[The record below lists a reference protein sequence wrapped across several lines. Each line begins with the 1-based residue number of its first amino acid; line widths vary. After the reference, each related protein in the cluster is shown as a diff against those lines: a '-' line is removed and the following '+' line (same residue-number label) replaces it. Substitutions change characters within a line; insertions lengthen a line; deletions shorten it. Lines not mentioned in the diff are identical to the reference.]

1 MRFVSGANQVL
12 QDPVEAYYKAVSLWR
27 ERDERN
33 DPPCV
38 YHLDS
43 TWRERLDVS
52 NDDCE
57 RVERLC
63 RSIEATLSAKG
74 IRPGP
79 ESYLFWNDGDPA
91 FLQAIWRL
99 VRKLSAAKVV
109 ETGVAHGVSSRIV
122 LEALSSGG
130 RLWSIDLPPVWAPEV
145 HQEIGSAVGDRPPE
159 QWTLIVGSSRRRLPA
174 LLRRI
179 APIDLFIHDSHHT
192 RDNMLFEMNEAW
204 PALRPGG
211 AMVVDDIDNNG
222 AFAEFRRSVDC
233 ASLVCEAEPIRP
245 DKRRFNEK
253 GLFGIA
259 LKPERT

>member
-1 MRFVSGANQVL
+1 MRFMSGFNQVL
-12 QDPVEAYYKAVSLWR
+12 QDPVEAYYKAVALWR
-27 ERDERN
+27 ERDER
-33 DPPCV
+33 DALPSV
-38 YHLDS
+38 ARLDRN
-43 TWRERLDVS
+43 WRERLGVS
-52 NDDCE
+52 SDDRE
-57 RVERLC
+57 RIDRLC
-63 RSIEATLSAKG
+63 RSIEAALSARG

-99 VRKLSAAKVV
+99 VRWLNAAKVV
-109 ETGVAHGVSSRIV
+109 ETGVAHGVTSRIV

-130 RLWSIDLPPVWAPEV
+130 RLWSIDLRPVWAPEV
-145 HQEIGSAVGDRPPE
+145 HREIGAAVGDPPPG

-192 RDNMLFEMNEAW
+192 RYNMLFEMNEAW

-222 AFAEFRRSVDC
+222 AFAEFVRSVPC
-233 ASLVCEAEPIRP
+233 QSLVCEAEPIRP
-245 DKRRFNEK
+245 DNRRFNEK
-253 GLFGIA
+253 GLFGVI
-259 LKPERT
+259 LKPN